1 MAWARPRFEASAAAR
16 AAFQE
21 TDDVLGVPLSR
32 TIFEGPA
39 GDLVRSENAQP
50 AILCVS
56 VALLRA
62 VQERLGAAAPRPAF
76 VAGHSLGEYTAL
88 VAAGALDFADA
99 LRLVRRRGEL
109 MQAAAAATPS
119 GMAALIGLG
128 FEDARRACE
137 GTGAQVANANSAEQV
152 VIAGP
157 NDALALAIERAKE
170 AGARRALPLDVAGA
184 FHTEVMRPAQTALD
198 GALRDADVR
207 APSVPVVANTTAEP
221 VTTSEGLRGELA
233 GPALRVRLLA
243 AVHRVHG
250 RTRRDPV
257 HRDRPR
263 RSPQRPRPPHRTR
276 RADRLRP
283 GPGRRGRARVA
294 DSSSLTRRP
303 PPPSLPMRPTDS
315 GRGDG

>member
-1 MAWARPRFEASAAAR
+1 MVDGPVTAFLFPGQGAQSVGMGASAFEASAAAR

-21 TDDVLGVPLSR
+21 TDDVLGVPLSQ
-32 TIFEGPA
+32 TIFEGPS

-62 VQERLGAAAPRPAF
+62 LQERLGAAAPRPAF

-198 GALRDADVR
+198 GALRDAEVR
-207 APSVPVVANTTAEP
+207 APSVPVVANTTAQP
-221 VTTSEGLRGELA
+221 VTTSEGLRAELA
-233 GPALRVRLLA
+233 DQLCGCVFWQQSIEYMA
-243 AVHRVHG
+243 AQGV
-250 RTRRDPV
+250 TRFIEI
-257 HRDRPR
+257 
-263 RSPQRPRPPHRTR
+263 
-276 RADRLRP
+276 
-283 GPGRRGRARVA
+283 GPGAVLSGLARRIAPAAQTASVQDLDAMGALA
-294 DSSSLTRRP
+294 
-303 PPPSLPMRPTDS
+303 
-315 GRGDG
+315 